1 MARQTWER
9 PLVLY
14 LVVTAG
20 ALLAGAI
27 IHALWPDWRWHHEPL
42 HSTIE
47 AVGGLVA
54 IAMAAVLLQTHDE
67 SVAAK
72 YRALAA
78 GFLGMG
84 ILEEFHAI
92 VRPGDGFVLF
102 RNMASLAGG
111 IGFVLAWR
119 SHADT
124 RQGRRWDPWL
134 IAAGALCLGLWF
146 LIFPSLTP
154 EMVRNGEFTAT
165 AIAPQILACL
175 LFLVAAVRFL
185 WDYRRSGR
193 SDDALFASLAL
204 LLGLAEFV
212 FLYSIPW
219 DTRWWFWHS
228 LRLMASLLAL
238 GYISRRYA
246 QMTSD
251 VKASLG
257 QALNA
262 QETLRQSEGRL
273 RQMLGEREHMAED
286 LHDSTIQSLFAIGLN
301 LERCQ
306 RLVSSTHHEV
316 GTQLSSAVSG
326 LKAVIRD
333 LRGYILGIR
342 PSISNGRALE
352 EMLTSLVEEM
362 TRSSPIRFHLHLDTL
377 AADRLTAE
385 QATQV
390 VPIAREA
397 MSNSIRHSAGQEG
410 SVSLQIHD
418 GSVRLIVEDDGVG
431 FDAATVASSGDG
443 LKNMARRVRDL
454 AGRLVVSSEPG
465 RGTRVICDFPQERDH
480 AAI

>member
-1 MARQTWER
+1 MARQSWDR

-20 ALLAGAI
+20 GLLAGATM
-27 IHALWPDWRWHHEPL
+27 HALWPDWHWHHEPL
-42 HSTIE
+42 HSAME

-54 IAMAAVLLQTHDE
+54 MAMAVVLLQTPVD
-67 SVAAK
+67 AGMAK
-72 YRALAA
+72 SRALAA

-119 SHADT
+119 SQAD
-124 RQGRRWDPWL
+124 RQHVRCWEPWW
-134 IAAGALCLGLWF
+134 IGTGALALGFWF
-146 LIFPSLTP
+146 LMFPALIP
-154 EMVRNGEFTAT
+154 EMVQNGEFTAT

-175 LFLVAAVRFL
+175 FFLAAAGRFL
-185 WDYRRSGR
+185 YDYRHSGR
-193 SDDALFASLAL
+193 SDDALFASVAL
-204 LLGLAEFV
+204 LFGLAEGV

-219 DTRWWFWHS
+219 DNRWWFWHS

-238 GYISRRYA
+238 MYISRRYL
-246 QMTSD
+246 QMTSA
-251 VKASLG
+251 VQTSLA
-257 QALNA
+257 QMLNA

-273 RQMLGEREHMAED
+273 RHMLGERERMAED

-306 RLVSSTHHEV
+306 RLVSSTHQEV
-316 GTQLSSAVSG
+316 GTQLSAAVSG

-333 LRGYILGIR
+333 LRGYILGMR

-352 EMLTSLVEEM
+352 GMLTLLVDDM
-362 TRSSPIRFHLHLDTL
+362 NRSSPLRFRVHIDTL

-397 MSNSIRHSAGQEG
+397 MSNSVRHSAAQEG
-410 SVSLQIHD
+410 IVSLQIHD
-418 GSVRLIVEDDGVG
+418 GFVRLVVEDDGVG
-431 FDAATVASSGDG
+431 FDAGMVASSGHG
-443 LKNMARRVRDL
+443 LRNMARRAKDL
-454 AGRLVVSSEPG
+454 AGRLEVASAPG
-465 RGTRVICDFPQERDH
+465 RGTRVICDLPQERDH